1 MAHPRYKLSDLEILI
16 FGLTP
21 FVALTGMLWLA
32 AYTMQGELWNGW
44 VILSGT
50 VEVTLVVWS
59 CPWRLTALSGLLTAA
74 GLAAVGGFVWLPPLL
89 ACVTSVVLFGLACA
103 LGARRDARR
112 RARAKVLA
120 TPWW

>member
-16 FGLTP
+16 LGLTP
-21 FVALTGMLWLA
+21 CGAFTGMLWLA
-32 AYTMQGELWNGW
+32 AHTMHGALWNGW

-59 CPWRLTALSGLLTAA
+59 CPWRVTALSGLLTAA
-74 GLAAVGGFVWLPPLL
+74 GLVAMGCFVWLPPLL
-89 ACVTSVVLFGLACA
+89 AGVTSAGLFGVACA
-103 LGARRDARR
+103 VGARLDARR